1 MKLGIGVIGC
11 GYWGKHYVRIFQEL
25 PQTQVVQASDLRD
38 ESLQIIHNY
47 HPMVGMTRDYR
58 ELLKDQSIDA
68 VIVSTPATNHYEVAK
83 ECLQAGK
90 HVLVEKP
97 LATTIKEGE
106 HLVELSHK
114 YKRTLMVGH
123 TFLYNSGVRKV
134 RECIESGSAGTI
146 YYLDATRTNLGPIR
160 EDVNALWDL
169 APHDI
174 SIFNYLLGAK
184 PYAASASG
192 ACFLDSEREDV
203 VFVTLMY
210 PDDIVGHIHVSWLDP
225 NKVRQVTVVGSYQRI
240 VFDDLST
247 VDRVR
252 IFDKGVWAEPVAEP
266 QEIDTYGEFRL
277 RVHDGDIISPRIETN
292 EPLKEMCAH
301 FIECLQTG
309 ATPKTSGEDGL
320 DVVNVLVT
328 IDEALRNNTN
338 YASIALES
346 LNGYHQEE
354 KVELVDRSNQM

>member
-1 MKLGIGVIGC
+1 MKIGIGVIGC

-25 PQTQVVQASDLRD
+25 PQTQVVQASDLQD
-38 ESLQIIHNY
+38 ESLRIIHKF
-47 HPMVGMTRDYR
+47 HPTVGLTRDYR
-58 ELLKDQSIDA
+58 ELIKDQSIDA
-68 VIVSTPATNHYEVAK
+68 VIVCTPATNHYEIAK
-83 ECLQAGK
+83 ECMQAGK
-90 HVLVEKP
+90 DVLVEKP
-97 LATTIKEGE
+97 LATTVKEAE
-106 HLVELSHK
+106 DLVELSQKH
-114 YKRTLMVGH
+114 KRTLMVGH

-134 RECIESGSAGTI
+134 RECIVSGGTGTI

-160 EDVNALWDL
+160 DDVNALWDL

-174 SIFNYLLGAK
+174 SIFNYLLGDK
-184 PYAASASG
+184 PYAASATG

-210 PDDIVGHIHVSWLDP
+210 PNDIVGHMHVSWLDP
-225 NKVRQVTVVGSYQRI
+225 NKVRQVTVVGSCQRI

-252 IFDKGVWAEPVAEP
+252 IFEKGVRAEPVAEP

-309 ATPKTSGEDGL
+309 ATPITSGVDGL
-320 DVVNVLVT
+320 DVVKVLVT
-328 IDEALRNNTN
+328 IDEALSSNKN
-338 YASIALES
+338 YTSIALES
-346 LNGYHQEE
+346 WNGYHQEQ
-354 KVELVDRSNQM
+354 KIELVERSE